1 MGGIPFGRVR
11 EALFSICG
19 RKKSRPTPHKE
30 IVMKIMISQPMA
42 GLSAGEIRHNRS
54 HVVSYLEKRGHEVID
69 SIISDRPD
77 NLNNEP
83 LYCLGRSFELLSKM
97 DACFFMKGWHE
108 TRGCWMEH
116 EACIRYGVPVWY
128 EGEEEPCNIRKS

>member
-42 GLSAGEIRHNRS
+42 GLSAGEIQHNRS
-54 HVVSYLEKRGHEVID
+54 HVVSYLETGEI
-69 SIISDRPD
+69 P
-77 NLNNEP
+77 EP
-83 LYCLGRSFELLSKM
+83 PTNQEKKALVLEHADLQLQHKGEYTAVREMRKHLSWYTVGMPHSARFRQMINSMETMEELL
-97 DACFFMKGWHE
+97 A
-108 TRGCWMEH
+108 
-116 EACIRYGVPVWY
+116 GV
-128 EGEEEPCNIRKS
+128 NTIFQ